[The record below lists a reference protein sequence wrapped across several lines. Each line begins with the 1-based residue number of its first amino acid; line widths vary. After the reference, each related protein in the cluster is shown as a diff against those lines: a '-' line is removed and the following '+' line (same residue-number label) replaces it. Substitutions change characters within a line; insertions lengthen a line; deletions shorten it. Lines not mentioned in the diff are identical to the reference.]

1 MACTWKIGVNYK
13 AETVNLLP
21 NNIIRLAQSILKR
34 KSPSKK
40 KDPQKGPLK
49 NISPWTYFRNFTV
62 FQTAICTDYYIGGE
76 YKSTKLLDKR
86 CWSKQLYTLPLLSII
101 TLPHIYVLESEVLV
115 HKKSSAS

>member
-1 MACTWKIGVNYK
+1 MKPSKYKPPKPVTQKTLREIAPPNISLPLAGACTWKIGLKYK

-62 FQTAICTDYYIGGE
+62 FQTAICTEYYIGGE
-76 YKSTKLLDKR
+76 YKS
-86 CWSKQLYTLPLLSII
+86 KQTIR
-101 TLPHIYVLESEVLV
+101 
-115 HKKSSAS
+115 